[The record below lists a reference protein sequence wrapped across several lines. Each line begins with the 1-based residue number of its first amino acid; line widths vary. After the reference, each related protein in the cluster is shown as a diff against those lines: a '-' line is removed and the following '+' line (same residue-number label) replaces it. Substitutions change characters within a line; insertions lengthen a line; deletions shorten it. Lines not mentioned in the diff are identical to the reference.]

1 MELAAMQRQLRDL
14 IKHLYHPTAD
24 DPPYVRR
31 VADSPGLAMVQE
43 IILWWRTSLLQQY
56 CRLTTQALQA
66 RHCLT
71 ETVHAFTRARALS
84 PFIEELGEAFLQD
97 MRQHPDSLLASVAQF
112 EYALL
117 CVKRGHEQSYVVYW
131 DYEPYSILHCLM
143 QGLPL
148 AMAQRRGRYQTV
160 VSRHI
165 SGYFQVR
172 AVPPGGLD
180 ADGDC
185 SLSVSRRTPV
195 IG

>member
-14 IKHLYHPTAD
+14 IKHSYHPTAD
-24 DPPYVRR
+24 DPPYIRR
-31 VADSPGLAMVQE
+31 VAGSPGLAMVQE

-56 CRLTTQALQA
+56 CRLTAQALQA
-66 RHCLT
+66 RHCLA

-117 CVKRGHEQSYVVYW
+117 CVKRGHEQSYVVHW
-131 DYEPYSILHCLM
+131 DYEPYGILHCLM

-148 AMAQRRGRYQTV
+148 ATAQRRGQYQTV

-165 SGYFQVR
+165 PGYFQVR
-172 AVPPGGLD
+172 ALPQGKLD
-180 ADGDC
+180 AEHT
-185 SLSVSRRTPV
+185 LPRPV
-195 IG
+195 YPT